1 MIDRYGG
8 PLRYTAIS
16 GTFVAHMPHADA
28 FLSAVAIRPLTSLA
42 DYDACVALQRTI
54 WGDAFDVV
62 GAAILQISAHLGGI
76 VAGAFDEDGRLAG
89 FVFGLTGLDD
99 DDNVVH
105 WSHMLGVRPDLRDA
119 GLGRKLKEYQR
130 CELARR
136 RIGRMYWTFDP
147 LIAKNAHFNL
157 NVLGARVVRFA
168 PDMYGS
174 TGSALHHG
182 LPTDRLV
189 VVCDTTGSSSNCA
202 ITLDDADACTPV
214 LTAAERSDDRGSA
227 HKVERASRLR
237 IEIPT
242 DFAQLLGDSPSD
254 ARTWHTA
261 TRDHFQWALA
271 NRYTVTGL
279 RRDPATARSFY
290 MLEVLP

>member
-1 MIDRYGG
+1 MHGM
-8 PLRYTAIS
+8 
-16 GTFVAHMPHADA
+16 FVAHMPNADA
-28 FLSAVAIRPLTSLA
+28 SLSAVVIRPLASLA

-76 VAGAFDEDGRLAG
+76 VAGAFGEDGRLAG

-119 GLGRKLKEYQR
+119 GVGRRLKDYQR
-130 CELARR
+130 RELARR

-147 LIAKNAHFNL
+147 MIAKNAHFNL
-157 NVLGARVVRFA
+157 NVLGARVVRFV

-189 VVCDTTGSSSNCA
+189 VMCDTTDSACHRP
-202 ITLDDADACTPV
+202 ITLDDADASTPV
-214 LTAAERSDDRGSA
+214 VTVVEQSSDRGPA
-227 HKVERASRLR
+227 HGVERASRLR
-237 IEIPT
+237 LEIPT
-242 DFAQLLGDSPSD
+242 DFAQLLAESPSN
-254 ARTWHTA
+254 ARAWHAA
-261 TRDHFQWALA
+261 TREHFQWALA

-279 RRDPATARSFY
+279 RRDPTTARSFY
-290 MLEVLP
+290 MLEVPP